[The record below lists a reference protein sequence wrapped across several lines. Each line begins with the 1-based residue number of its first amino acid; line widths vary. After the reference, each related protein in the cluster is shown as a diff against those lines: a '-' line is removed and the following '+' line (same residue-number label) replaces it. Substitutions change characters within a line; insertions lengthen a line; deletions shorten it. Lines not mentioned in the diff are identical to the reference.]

1 MVFDWLKR
9 KPTPAP
15 EPLRG
20 APEVR
25 RLKTHQAETGY
36 VYQYYFDG
44 WRPVDSGFEF
54 VFAASADRT
63 RYIAVPITIESEGVR
78 DWEQARGRELISAER
93 HAVAKI
99 ALFAAFDE
107 RPPTALTAT
116 PIRVD
121 GRQLTEI
128 LAQLGR
134 D

>member
-1 MVFDWLKR
+1 MFAWLKR
-9 KPTPAP
+9 KPPPAP

-44 WRPVDSGFEF
+44 WRPVESGFEF
-54 VFAASADRT
+54 VFAASSDRT
-63 RYIAVPITIESEGVR
+63 RYHAVAVTIEAEGVLA
-78 DWEQARGRELISAER
+78 WERERGRELISAER
-93 HAVAKI
+93 HAVAKL

-107 RPPTALTAT
+107 RPPSVLTAT

-121 GRQLTEI
+121 GRQLGEI

>member
-1 MVFDWLKR
+1 MLGWFKR

-44 WRPVDSGFEF
+44 WRPTQDGHEF
-54 VFAASADRT
+54 VFAASSDRS
-63 RYIAVPITIESEGVR
+63 RYWAVPVLIEDAGVR
-78 DWEQARGRELISAER
+78 AWEQERGRELISAER
-93 HAVAKI
+93 HAVAKL
-99 ALFAAFDE
+99 ALFAAFDQ
-107 RPPTALTAT
+107 RPPAALTAT

-121 GRQLTEI
+121 GRLLAEI
-128 LAQLGR
+128 LASVGR